1 LIFAVRFTGQLNFS
15 KRMQNKRREE
25 IMHDY
30 NILELHP
37 ELIILVFHPQNVL
50 ISISVRLM
58 PLIS

>member
-1 LIFAVRFTGQLNFS
+1 
-15 KRMQNKRREE
+15 MQNKRREE